1 MRGEFFQV
9 AKNNMHGLRISEIL
23 RNRPLKAR
31 FPSLFVSNVRSRI
44 GSRRSRT
51 RLSPESAEFQSW
63 LTMGIEM
70 RSPWNGQYPMREFTT
85 DGQCRQVLAA
95 KLNVHRI
102 APSCPFP
109 EVDVDIWL
117 ETHRVG
123 KYPLHSPSTMLA
135 PAAVLWRRRSSSH
148 WGSVGRSMSAISIL
162 PRPAR
167 MGTSRIPRCHHRP
180 RVGHHQGFH
189 QAADLYRYRQKSD
202 SDIVPA
208 EGQKK

>member
-1 MRGEFFQV
+1 MSSFFSNLFYLTCLHLQ
-9 AKNNMHGLRISEIL
+9 AKKNRRNPWWIWGAA
-23 RNRPLKAR
+23 RNRPPKLWKFR
-31 FPSLFVSNVRSRI
+31 SNVGSRI

-95 KLNVHRI
+95 KLNAHRI

-109 EVDVDIWL
+109 VVDVDIWL

-123 KYPLHSPSTMLA
+123 KYPLCDFN
-135 PAAVLWRRRSSSH
+135 SSKT
-148 WGSVGRSMSAISIL
+148 RK
-162 PRPAR
+162 
-167 MGTSRIPRCHHRP
+167 
-180 RVGHHQGFH
+180 
-189 QAADLYRYRQKSD
+189 D
-202 SDIVPA
+202 
-208 EGQKK
+208 